1 MICNFL
7 ISSEAPS
14 YSRAILI
21 SLLSFPVCFY
31 LSCLTRI
38 TILIRVK
45 LNKPDKMTMDYLIG
59 TELFFIENLLEIQN
73 ITRNFF
79 IFTNFIS
86 KCSKVTFGIEEQAGD
101 AF

>member
-1 MICNFL
+1 
-7 ISSEAPS
+7 
-14 YSRAILI
+14 
-21 SLLSFPVCFY
+21 
-31 LSCLTRI
+31 
-38 TILIRVK
+38 
-45 LNKPDKMTMDYLIG
+45 MTMDYLIG